1 MQVAA
6 AFRGSFSE
14 LLADAR
20 LARTEG
26 LTVKPPAKGVR
37 RSVLCGGWV
46 ALHVFELVVLLVYGA
61 FPKGPVHAFWW
72 LLATLLAGVL
82 YVRVCFSDPGFLSP
96 LTVQRMA
103 DDLGLDVT
111 VAGSDATRGLLE
123 DVEAP
128 LPRMQEL
135 LPVPEQPDGPAEP
148 VSTGGKGGS
157 GGGAS
162 GGRARVAPV
171 ADGAA
176 GSSSMHAAAAA
187 GTEGIEL
194 TVSSADVG
202 AAAAA
207 ADEEDANE
215 EDGGAAGD
223 AAAEER
229 LRRKLAYKPR
239 IRGVVESGSEEV
251 EAELARERQARL
263 GKAAGPPCLE
273 DYFSGFCEAADMHM
287 PIRAKFTKK
296 TGRVIAKFDHYCYLL
311 GNAVGERNH
320 GAFWRFLFVQV
331 FSLWMG
337 KWLLNEAYLD
347 WGRKAVW
354 VVANA
359 PLLLLNL
366 LCWCFGIPL
375 SMLLLTHTFFA
386 CTSTTTYEWLKL
398 EKLEYMQGFY
408 EFSFPFSEGL
418 CGNLRHFC
426 CPTGL
431 KLWRRPAPESDWPD
445 TFWRNKYY
453 SCFG

>member
-1 MQVAA
+1 
-6 AFRGSFSE
+6 
-14 LLADAR
+14 
-20 LARTEG
+20 
-26 LTVKPPAKGVR
+26 
-37 RSVLCGGWV
+37 
-46 ALHVFELVVLLVYGA
+46 
-61 FPKGPVHAFWW
+61 
-72 LLATLLAGVL
+72 
-82 YVRVCFSDPGFLSP
+82 
-96 LTVQRMA
+96 MA

-111 VAGSDATRGLLE
+111 VAGTDATRGLLE

-135 LPVPEQPDGPAEP
+135 LPVPEQDGPAEP
-148 VSTGGKGGS
+148 VSTGKAPSGKGTAG
-157 GGGAS
+157 

-176 GSSSMHAAAAA
+176 GSSSMHAAAA
-187 GTEGIEL
+187 EGFEL
-194 TVSSADVG
+194 TVG
-202 AAAAA
+202 NPAASPPTAQEGEAAEAAEAA
-207 ADEEDANE
+207 ADGEGGEGGESANE
-215 EDGGAAGD
+215 EGRAASD

-229 LRRKLAYKPR
+229 LRCKLAFAPR
-239 IRGVVESGSEEV
+239 IRGVAEAGSEETV
-251 EAELARERQARL
+251 AELERQKEARMARPVGL
-263 GKAAGPPCLE
+263 D
-273 DYFSGFCEAADMHM
+273 DYFSGFCEAADMQL

-296 TGRVIAKFDHYCYLL
+296 TGRVIAKFDHYCYML

-331 FSLWMG
+331 LSLWLG
-337 KWLLNEAYLD
+337 KWLLSVAYLD

-354 VVANA
+354 VAANA
-359 PLLLLNL
+359 PVLALNL

-398 EKLEYMQGFY
+398 EKLEYMHGFY

-418 CGNLRHFC
+418 CANLRHFC
-426 CPTGL
+426 CPPAL